1 MAYPV
6 KKQEQ
11 QESRQQQGIGCGCN
25 LEPILR
31 KRKTK
36 IYHET
41 CRNEKKSWARKNGSP
56 SPRMRQFEN
65 SNRNLENTKT
75 RQDDGQVQ
83 DSGPRSALMTERGT
97 SGQARRA
104 PGRQHG
110 TMFNEVGVGTSPV
123 AAAVP
128 PLEHGAASA
137 DASKAA
143 ATAASMDLT
152 TLTTKINSHLR
163 DHHARSTEECQA
175 VMSSVEA
182 NLEGLMDRHF
192 SVEAEPAR
200 VSEML
205 LFHVM
210 FAG

>member
-1 MAYPV
+1 
-6 KKQEQ
+6 
-11 QESRQQQGIGCGCN
+11 
-25 LEPILR
+25 
-31 KRKTK
+31 
-36 IYHET
+36 
-41 CRNEKKSWARKNGSP
+41 
-56 SPRMRQFEN
+56 
-65 SNRNLENTKT
+65 
-75 RQDDGQVQ
+75 
-83 DSGPRSALMTERGT
+83 MTERGA
-97 SGQARRA
+97 SGQAKRT
-104 PGRQHG
+104 PGRHHG
-110 TMFNEVGVGTSPV
+110 TMLNEVGVGSSPV

-128 PLEHGAASA
+128 PLEHGSASA
-137 DASKAA
+137 DASRAA

-192 SVEAEPAR
+192 NVQAEPAR